1 MSEVGPELARL
12 DATAQAAL
20 VARGECTPLELV
32 EAAIERI
39 ERVNPR
45 IGAVVT
51 TLFERAREQAAS
63 DTPDTLPR
71 GPFRGVPMLLKDLGC
86 HVAGLPVYG
95 GTRFLRDRDWRA
107 PVDSELARRFRA
119 AGFVFVGRANTP
131 ELGLSPTTEP
141 ASFGPTRNPWNPER
155 IVGGSSGGSAAAVAA
170 GLVPLAHA
178 GDGGGSIR
186 NPAGACG
193 LVGLK
198 PTRGRT
204 SLGPGKGEGW
214 AGCVTEHVVTRSVR
228 DAAAVLD
235 CVAGP
240 APGDPYFAPPPDRP
254 WVEELGRPPGGLRI
268 GRFTHNAFTP
278 AHPESV
284 EAVDRTAALLAELG
298 HEVDDAHPAALD
310 EPDLGELTAVA
321 VAASVAADID
331 EMERAVGEQV
341 KPGDIEPATLAMAE
355 RGRALSAPDY
365 LATLDGLHAYG
376 RRLRSWWR
384 EAGEESGYDVLITP
398 TMAEPAPP
406 IGSLIGAPVER
417 IIRLVP
423 YTMPYNVSGQPAIGL
438 PLHWSQEGLP
448 VGIQLVAA
456 FGAEDLL
463 IRLASQLEAAR
474 PWHDRLPPIHA

>member
-1 MSEVGPELARL
+1 MCPSDLASL

-20 VARGECTPLELV
+20 VREGQCTPSDLV

-39 ERVNPR
+39 ERIDPELN
-45 IGAVVT
+45 AVVT
-51 TLFERAREQAAS
+51 PLFERARNEAAS
-63 DTPDTLPR
+63 GALPP
-71 GPFRGVPMLLKDLGC
+71 GPFRGVPLLLKDLGC
-86 HVAGLPVYG
+86 HVKDVPVYG
-95 GTRFLRDRDWRA
+95 GTRFLRDHDWRA
-107 PVDSELARRFRA
+107 TQDSYLAERFRA
-119 AGFVFVGRANTP
+119 AGFVFVGKTNTP

-141 ASFGPTRNPWNPER
+141 DSFGPTRNPWNPER

-170 GLVPLAHA
+170 GLVPVAHA

-198 PTRGRT
+198 PSRGRT
-204 SLGPGKGEGW
+204 STGPGKGEGW

-254 WVEELGRPPGGLRI
+254 FAAELGESPGRLRI
-268 GRFTHNAFTP
+268 GRFTENAFTP

-284 EAVDRTAALLAELG
+284 RAVDATAHLLRELG
-298 HEVDDAHPAALD
+298 HAVDDAYPKALD
-310 EPDLGELTAVA
+310 DKMLGEATTIA
-321 VAASVAADID
+321 VAASVARDIA
-331 EMERAVGEQV
+331 EMESSVGRAVTA
-341 KPGDIEPATLAMAE
+341 GDIEPATLAMAE
-355 RGRALSAPDY
+355 HGRSISASEY
-365 LATLDGLHAYG
+365 VANLDRLHDYG
-376 RRLRSWWR
+376 RRLRSWWS
-384 EAGEESGYDVLITP
+384 EIPGTDGYDILITP

-406 IGSLIGAPVER
+406 IGTVKGADIER

-438 PLHWSQEGLP
+438 PLHWSDDGLP
-448 VGIQLVAA
+448 VGIQLVARY
-456 FGAEDLL
+456 GAEALL
-463 IRLASQLEAAR
+463 IRLAAQIETAL
-474 PWHDRLPPIHA
+474 PWHDRRPSIHA